1 MSTPSSNSTH
11 AGPTDSADLTIA
23 EAATLLVQRSVSAL
37 ELLEATMRRI
47 EETEP
52 LVHAYA
58 TVFAEE
64 ARRDARQAD
73 RERAHGHWRGPL
85 HGIPI
90 GVKDLVYMKG
100 TPTEAG
106 SRVLAG
112 FIPPYD
118 ATVVERLRQAGA
130 IVVGKTV
137 THEFA
142 YGANVP
148 PTRNP
153 WNLDCYPGGC
163 HDVPVAPVERSP
175 HQPRSSRIARPTRR
189 ADATA

>member
-1 MSTPSSNSTH
+1 MSTPSSSSTH
-11 AGPTDSADLTIA
+11 AGPTDGADLTIA
-23 EAATLLVQRSVSAL
+23 EAATLLAQRSVSAL
-37 ELLEATMRRI
+37 ELVEAVMRRI

-64 ARRDARQAD
+64 ARRDAQQAD
-73 RERAHGHWRGPL
+73 RERARGHWRGPL

-90 GVKDLVYMKG
+90 GVKDLVYIKG

-112 FIPPYD
+112 FLPPYD
-118 ATVVERLRQAGA
+118 ATVVERLREAGA
-130 IVVGKTV
+130 VVVGKTV

-142 YGANVP
+142 YGVNVP

-153 WNLDCYPGGC
+153 WNLDCYPGGSSAGSG
-163 HDVPVAPVERSP
+163 VAGGGRLALLPNGE
-175 HQPRSSRIARPTRR
+175 
-189 ADATA
+189 DK